1 MVILRPVYPSFIGSM
16 KDTNECMIIPIFV
29 FQSEVVDGVSDEEGS
44 YMELEDLVDE
54 DEGVGMEDVGDNRLA
69 YWAWT
74 GEEED
79 ADWEVEDDNESIVL
93 NLNLTEDEEEEVW
106 G

>member
-1 MVILRPVYPSFIGSM
+1 M

-54 DEGVGMEDVGDNRLA
+54 DEGVGMEDVGDNRKMP
-69 YWAWT
+69 T
-74 GEEED
+74 GRWRMTMR
-79 ADWEVEDDNESIVL
+79 ASSS
-93 NLNLTEDEEEEVW
+93 TST
-106 G
+106 

>member
-1 MVILRPVYPSFIGSM
+1 M
-16 KDTNECMIIPIFV
+16 KDTNECMIIPFLL

-79 ADWEVEDDNESIVL
+79 VDWEVEDDNESIVL

-106 G
+106 E

>member
-1 MVILRPVYPSFIGSM
+1 
-16 KDTNECMIIPIFV
+16 MIIPFFL

-54 DEGVGMEDVGDNRLA
+54 DEGVGMEDVGDNRSA

-106 G
+106 E